1 MKFST
6 GEWLSRLGVNKD
18 HAQRIFEL
26 LRPHWKKL
34 LLSVLCM
41 MGVGWTVAGTA
52 YLIRPVLDKIF
63 VNKDE
68 SMLKIL
74 PLAVLVLVT
83 VKGFCLWANAYL
95 TSFVGESVVAELR
108 RRLHD
113 HIQML
118 PLSFFDNNKTG
129 DLMSRMLNDVDFL
142 QNTAT
147 NTLTGLVKDGFSAIG
162 LLWVVFY
169 QNWRFALIALVLL
182 PVGFYPL
189 FKITRVIRNLARKAF
204 AYMAEI
210 TVRLHESLGS
220 VRIVKAFGMED
231 YEKKRFKEVNDLNLQ
246 FAIKM
251 TAITALS
258 SPIMEFLGGLVIV
271 FTVWYGGWS
280 VIHGKT
286 TPGAFFSFIAALLM
300 LYEPV
305 KRINKTIGLL
315 PVGLMAAGR
324 IFDIMDLPL
333 EVHEQEGAVEVWSI
347 KQGIEFRNV
356 SFSYGGHPVLSNIDI
371 TARAGEV
378 IALVGMSGAG
388 KTTLVSLLPRFYDV
402 SEGAILIDGID
413 IRDIKLSS
421 LRSLIGMVTQQS
433 ILFNDTIRNN
443 IAYGDI
449 TKGEEEIVA
458 AARAANAYEFVM
470 KLPRGFDTSIG
481 DQGVRLSGGERQRL
495 CIARALLKNAPILIL
510 DEATSSLDSASEN
523 EVQSALDNLMA
534 GRTTFVIAHRLS
546 TIRNADRIF
555 ALTDGRVLEEGRH
568 DELLSKGG
576 EYSRLYEL
584 QFSQLYSGMS
594 GNPAPAA
601 VKTA

>member
-1 MKFST
+1 MK
-6 GEWLSRLGVNKD
+6 LSVSEKLGKLGVNND
-18 HAQRIFEL
+18 HLRQIVQL
-26 LRPHWKKL
+26 LKPHWKKL
-34 LLSVLCM
+34 VLSVICM
-41 MGVGWTVAGTA
+41 IGVGWAAAGTA

-63 VNKDE
+63 VDKNAT
-68 SMLKIL
+68 MLKIL
-74 PLAVLVLVT
+74 PLAVLVIVT
-83 VKGFCLWANAYL
+83 VKGICLWGNAYL
-95 TSFVGESVVAELR
+95 TSFVGQSVVAELR
-108 RRLHD
+108 RKLHD

-118 PLSFFDNNKTG
+118 PLPFFDNNKIG

-147 NTLTGLVKDGFSAIG
+147 SALTGLVRDGFSAMG

-169 QNWRFALIALVLL
+169 QDWRLALIALVLL
-182 PVGFYPL
+182 PAGFYPL
-189 FKITRVIRNLARKAF
+189 FKITKTIRGLAGKAL

-220 VRIVKAFGMED
+220 VRIVKAFGMEE
-231 YEKKRFKEVNDLNLQ
+231 YEKKRFKAVNDQNLH
-246 FAIKM
+246 FSIKI
-251 TAITALS
+251 TSITALS

-271 FTVWYGGWS
+271 FTVWYGGWC

-286 TPGAFFSFIAALLM
+286 TPGAFFSFIGALLM

-315 PVGLMAAGR
+315 PVGLMAASR
-324 IFDIMDLPL
+324 VFDIMELPQEVLDREDARDLP
-333 EVHEQEGAVEVWSI
+333 SI
-347 KQGIEFRNV
+347 NRSIEFRDV
-356 SFSYGGHPVLSNIDI
+356 CFSYGDHDVLKDINI

-388 KTTLVSLLPRFYDV
+388 KTTLVNLIPRFYEV
-402 SEGAILIDGID
+402 SEGGVYIDGVD

-421 LRSLIGMVTQQS
+421 LRSMIGMVTQQS

-449 TKGEEEIVA
+449 TKGEEEIIA
-458 AARAANAYEFVM
+458 AAKAANAYDFVM
-470 KLPRGFDTSIG
+470 KLPQGFDTSIG
-481 DQGVRLSGGERQRL
+481 DQGVRLSGGERQRI

-510 DEATSSLDSASEN
+510 DEATSSLDSGSEN
-523 EVQSALDNLMA
+523 EVQSALDNLMV

-555 ALTDGRVLEEGRH
+555 ALTDGRILEEGRH
-568 DELLSKGG
+568 DELLRKGG

-584 QFSQLYSGMS
+584 QFAHLQ
-594 GNPAPAA
+594 
-601 VKTA
+601 

>member
-1 MKFST
+1 MKQMII
-6 GEWLSRLGVNKD
+6 GWLSRLGVNND
-18 HAQRIFEL
+18 HLLRIMEL
-26 LRPHWKKL
+26 LKPHWKKL
-34 LLSVLCM
+34 LLSVFCM

-68 SMLKIL
+68 TMLRIL

-83 VKGFCLWANAYL
+83 VKGFCLWGNAYL
-95 TSFVGESVVAELR
+95 TSFVGQSVVADLR

-118 PLSFFDNNKTG
+118 HLSFFDNNKTG

-147 NTLTGLVKDGFSAIG
+147 NTLTGLIKDGFSAIG
-162 LLWVVFY
+162 LIYVVFH
-169 QNWRFALIALVLL
+169 QNWKLALIAMVIL

-189 FKITRVIRNLARKAF
+189 FKITRVIRNLAGKAF
-204 AYMAEI
+204 AFMAEI
-210 TVRLHESLGS
+210 TIRLHESLGS
-220 VRIVKAFGMED
+220 VRIVKAFGMEE
-231 YEKKRFKEVNDLNLQ
+231 YEKKRFKQVNDLNLN

-258 SPIMEFLGGLVIV
+258 SPIMEFIGGLVIV
-271 FTVWYGGWS
+271 FTVWYGGWC

-324 IFDIMDLPL
+324 IFDIMDLPQEEL
-333 EVHEQEGAVEVWSI
+333 ERKGALELKGI
-347 KQGIEFRNV
+347 KEGIEFRNV
-356 SFSYGGHPVLSNIDI
+356 SFSYGGNKVLENIEI
-371 TARAGEV
+371 TARVGEV
-378 IALVGMSGAG
+378 LALVGMSGAG
-388 KTTLVSLLPRFYDV
+388 KTTLVNLIPRFYDV
-402 SEGAILIDGID
+402 SEGAILIDGTD
-413 IRDIKLSS
+413 IREVKLSC

-449 TKGEEEIVA
+449 TKGEEEIIA
-458 AARAANAYEFVM
+458 AARAANAYDFIM
-470 KLPRGFDTSIG
+470 KMPQGLDTAIG
-481 DQGVRLSGGERQRL
+481 DQGVRLSGGERQRI

-510 DEATSSLDSASEN
+510 DEATSSLDSGSEN
-523 EVQSALDNLMA
+523 EVQSALDNLMV

-546 TIRNADRIF
+546 TVRNADRIF
-555 ALTDGRVLEEGRH
+555 ALNDGRIIEEGRH
-568 DELLSKGG
+568 NELLTKGG

-584 QFSQLYSGMS
+584 QFANLG
-594 GNPAPAA
+594 
-601 VKTA
+601 

>member
-1 MKFST
+1 M
-6 GEWLSRLGVNKD
+6 V
-18 HAQRIFEL
+18 EL
-26 LRPHWKKL
+26 ITPHWKKM

-41 MGVGWTVAGTA
+41 IGVGWAVAATA
-52 YLIRPVLDKIF
+52 YLIKPVLDKIF
-63 VNKDE
+63 VNKDAT
-68 SMLKIL
+68 MLKIL
-74 PLAVLVLVT
+74 PLAVLVIVT
-83 VKGFCLWANAYL
+83 AKGICLWGNAYL
-95 TSFVGESVVAELR
+95 TAFVGQSVVAELR
-108 RRLHD
+108 RKLHD

-147 NTLTGLVKDGFSAIG
+147 DTLTGLVRDSFSAIG

-169 QNWRFALIALVLL
+169 QNWRLALIALLLL
-182 PVGFYPL
+182 PAGFYPL
-189 FKITRVIRNLARKAF
+189 FKITRVIRELAKKGL

-210 TVRLHESLGS
+210 TIRLHESLGS

-231 YEKKRFKEVNDLNLQ
+231 YEKERFKAVNDMNLK
-246 FAIKM
+246 FSIKI
-251 TAITALS
+251 TSVTALS

-280 VIHGKT
+280 VIHGGT

-305 KRINKTIGLL
+305 KRINKTIGML
-315 PVGLMAAGR
+315 PVGLMAASR
-324 IFDIMDLPL
+324 VFDIMKVPR
-333 EVHEQEGAVEVWSI
+333 EVLDGEGALALPSI
-347 KQGIEFRNV
+347 SRSIEFRNV
-356 SFSYGGHPVLSNIDI
+356 CFSYGGNQILNDININ
-371 TARAGEV
+371 ACVGEV

-388 KTTLVSLLPRFYDV
+388 KTTLVNLIPRFYDV
-402 SEGAILIDGID
+402 TQGGIFIDGVD
-413 IRDIKLSS
+413 IRDIKLSA

-449 TKGEEEIVA
+449 TRGEEEIIA
-458 AARAANAYEFVM
+458 AAKAANAYDFVM
-470 KLPRGFDTSIG
+470 KLPQGFDTSIG
-481 DQGVRLSGGERQRL
+481 DQGIRLSGGERQRI

-510 DEATSSLDSASEN
+510 DEATSSLDSGSEN
-523 EVQSALDNLMA
+523 EVQSALDNLMV

-555 ALTDGRVLEEGRH
+555 ALTDGMILEEGRH
-568 DELLSKGG
+568 DELLRRGG

-584 QFSQLYSGMS
+584 QFAQLLS
-594 GNPAPAA
+594 
-601 VKTA
+601 